1 MKNFGYRDLVLINP
15 CPLGGEARAMASHA
29 QELLKTATIVSNLG
43 DGTGDANLIVGT
55 SGISGLKEDEHLRM
69 PVYSPKQLREHIKD
83 IDGTVAVLFGRED
96 KGLTKEELKQC
107 DMILTIPTSKEYPVM
122 NIAQATTVVLYEMS
136 DIGGTSRPIADRFD
150 LELLYSHLGEMLND
164 IGHPNHKKEKTHL
177 MLKRIVG
184 RAVLTPREVQT
195 LRGILRDIQKK
206 HN

>member
-1 MKNFGYRDLVLINP
+1 
-15 CPLGGEARAMASHA
+15 
-29 QELLKTATIVSNLG
+29 
-43 DGTGDANLIVGT
+43 
-55 SGISGLKEDEHLRM
+55 
-69 PVYSPKQLREHIKD
+69 
-83 IDGTVAVLFGRED
+83 
-96 KGLTKEELKQC
+96 
-107 DMILTIPTSKEYPVM
+107 
-122 NIAQATTVVLYEMS
+122 MS